1 MKVLTVQNIE
11 GVAGSEKYFLA
22 LLPELI
28 KNEVQCAV
36 YCVYKKSNLKK
47 AQVFFDMLD
56 DANIP
61 YFLHEVNSYGSLTIP
76 RKIAK
81 TYRKENFDII
91 HTHLI
96 YADFWGAMIKRLF
109 LKRAKVISTKH
120 GYHESTYVEFCNLP
134 EKLPRNLYSR
144 LFKFTHKAFDKSYAC
159 SHGLVD
165 FYERGGLIKK
175 GSMDVIQHGFDYPDI
190 IEFNHEEYRNSNLQ
204 LIVVGRLIERKGH
217 AILLRIMPD
226 LIKKYPDINLNILG
240 SGELENDLKKLTKE
254 LNITKNVCFL
264 GFKTEV
270 ANYLAASTIAVVPS
284 YSEGLPLVI
293 FEAFN
298 SKVPVVT
305 FDAIGCNELVQH
317 NETGLIAKA
326 FLAEDLKNQI
336 INMIE
341 DPEMRGRFV
350 DKAYSSLNNHFSLER
365 MTHDTI
371 NYYRSVLK

>member
-134 EKLPRNLYSR
+134 ENLPRNLYSR

-298 SKVPVVT
+298 AKVPVVT

-317 NETGLIAKA
+317 NKTGLIAKA

>member
-28 KNEVQCAV
+28 KNEVECAV

-56 DANIP
+56 DAGIP
-61 YFLHEVNSYGSLTIP
+61 YYLHEVKSYGSLAIP

-109 LKRAKVISTKH
+109 LKKAKVISTKH
-120 GYHESTYVEFCNLP
+120 GYHESTYVEFCNQP

-165 FYERGGLIKK
+165 FYERAGLIKK

-190 IEFNHEEYRNSNLQ
+190 IDFNQEEYRNSGLQ

-217 AILLRIMPD
+217 AILLSIMPD
-226 LIKKYPDINLNILG
+226 LIQKYPNINLNILG
-240 SGELENDLKKLTKE
+240 SGELEADLKNRCNE
-254 LNITKNVCFL
+254 LAITANVSFL

-298 SKVPVVT
+298 AKVPVVT

-326 FLAEDLKNQI
+326 FSAEDLKIQI
-336 INMIE
+336 INLIE
-341 DPEMRGRFV
+341 NPEMRRRFV
-350 DKAYSSLNNHFSLER
+350 DKGYNSLNNHFSLKR

-371 NYYRSVLK
+371 NYYRSILK